1 MMSEVLFMVAAFVA
15 GVLIG
20 VLFFGGLWLTLKKGL
35 TSKNPALWII
45 GSFLV
50 RTGITLC
57 GFYFI
62 SGGDWKK
69 LLVCLLG
76 FILVRMLSKHFL
88 PVTKANTNTEVGG
101 K

>member
-1 MMSEVLFMVAAFVA
+1 MNEYLHMIPALFA
-15 GVLIG
+15 GILIG
-20 VLFFGGLWLTLKKGL
+20 AIFFGGLWFTIKKGL

-45 GSFLV
+45 GSFLI

-62 SGGDWKK
+62 SGGDWEK

-76 FILVRMLSKHFL
+76 FILARMLIKRFL
-88 PVTKANTNTEVGG
+88 PVSKAQTNIEV
-101 K
+101 KNEA